1 MADYFKFDYFDQFEI
16 PNISLA
22 NPDLT
27 PLYNLGNIY
36 DRQLKLRYNNL
47 SEFSFVAD
55 RYQDGI
61 ENPYYAYL
69 DYRRIVTINGLGHF
83 MIVSKKENNNGI
95 NQTKEISCQSIE
107 TELNFK
113 KLSLFRGT
121 YKFWDNLDPEP
132 TLLGYISQY
141 LPGWT
146 IGDIDSELWSIYR
159 TFDISDTTIYSFLM
173 NDVSQAYQCIFTFDY
188 LTRTINASTIALA
201 TTQTDIYL
209 SYDNLI
215 ENIEITEVTE
225 ELVTA
230 LNVFGGGNLDIRTVN
245 PLGTNTIYNFDH
257 YKTTDWMSGSL
268 ITALTNWEDAIDT
281 QQPIYAGYLTS
292 LKDTN
297 QLILDKEAEISLLH
311 TAPYPDGLD
320 ALLAVQSVR
329 IQQGLPID
337 AVNALIVAK
346 EAQIAAKEVE
356 LQALEDQKDEIN
368 DSLAVINDLLSWDTN
383 FTPEL
388 QEELSRF
395 IIGST
400 YTNPNIIKTD
410 LSTNVDIQE
419 ASQTLYDQAQEILT
433 KISEPRY
440 TFSIDS
446 ANFVFLKSF
455 QAFID
460 QIELGCV
467 VTLEFN
473 DGNHVYP
480 ALLGMDFSYDEPDQ
494 FELIFSNRLRLDDEA
509 FQFSDLFNQSVDSGV
524 STDFNSELWSS
535 WINYSRN
542 DVTEFIN
549 SALDASK
556 NAVINANNQSIIID
570 GAGLRA
576 RYMPGSNSYDA
587 DGNPI
592 TAADGE
598 YSPEQLWMINNSI
611 VFTRDNW
618 NSAEMA
624 IGKISGSMLPTSGSA
639 FGIIGSVIVGR
650 LIAGNDLLITND
662 NSSFTVSGSLAT
674 LNNAVLTIQ
683 NANTKILLDPDEG
696 ISISK
701 SSISGWDKRF
711 YTDTNGNVIFA
722 GHLAA
727 ASGCFVGE
735 ITANS
740 GKIGTWTIDSE
751 GLRDDYG
758 NYIYGTGEVRLGAM
772 RISGDDAWFDGNI
785 YAKNLN
791 GLINQYQIG
800 SVNADTII
808 AGIIRGI
815 NIFGSK
821 IYWGNTEMY
830 ESGTGV
836 ATIKTNDAMEISV
849 GDFGALTI
857 DSNDFSIYHR
867 NLFLGW
873 MTPTGKISMRTG
885 ELYMNGKK
893 GLTGTFLV

>member
-1 MADYFKFDYFDQFEI
+1 MADYFKFDYFNQFEI

-36 DRQLKLRYNNL
+36 DRSLKLRFNNL
-47 SEFSFVAD
+47 SEFSFIAD
-55 RYQDGI
+55 KYQNGTL
-61 ENPYYAYL
+61 NPYYDYL
-69 DYRRIVTINGLGHF
+69 DYRRIVSIDGLGHF
-83 MIVSKKENNNGI
+83 MIVSKSEHNDGI
-95 NQTKEISCQSIE
+95 SQYKEIGCQSIE

-113 KLSLFRGT
+113 KLSLFKGT
-121 YKFWDNLDPEP
+121 YKFWDLLDPEP
-132 TLLGYISQY
+132 TLMGYISQY

-146 IGDIDSELWSIYR
+146 IGDIDDELNSLYR

-188 LTRTINASTIALA
+188 LTRTINAHTVTLA
-201 TTQTDIYL
+201 TTATDIYL

-215 ENIEITEVTE
+215 ENIKIEEITE

-245 PLGTNTIYNFDH
+245 PLGTNTIYNFDY
-257 YKTTDWMSGSL
+257 YKNPNWMSGSL
-268 ITALTNWEDAIDT
+268 ITALTNWENAVSV
-281 QQPIYAGYLTS
+281 QQPTYADLLTF
-292 LKDTN
+292 LKN
-297 QLILDKEAEISLLH
+297 LNVQIIDKEAEISLLH

-320 ALLAVQSVR
+320 ALLSVQAVR

-337 AVNALIVAK
+337 SVNALILAK
-346 EAQIAAKEVE
+346 QSQISIKEGE
-356 LQALEDQKDEIN
+356 LVVLEDQKSEVN
-368 DSLAVINDLLSWDTN
+368 DALEDVNVALSWDSN

-388 QEELSRF
+388 QEELSRY

-400 YTNPNIIKTD
+400 YTNPNLVKND
-410 LSTNVDIQE
+410 LSTNVEIQE
-419 ASQTLYDQAQEILT
+419 TSQTLYDQAVTILA

-440 TFSIDS
+440 TFSIEA
-446 ANFVFLKSF
+446 ANFVFLKEF
-455 QAFID
+455 QAFIN

-467 VTLEFN
+467 VTIEFD

-480 ALLGMDFSYDEPDQ
+480 ALLGMDFSYDEPEQ
-494 FELIFSNRLRLDDEA
+494 FKLIFSNRLRLDDAA

-535 WINYSRN
+535 WVNYSKS

-556 NAVINANNQSIIID
+556 NAVINASNQSIIID
-570 GAGLRA
+570 SSGLRA
-576 RYMPGSNSYDA
+576 RYMPGGDSYDVN
-587 DGNPI
+587 GNLL
-592 TAADGE
+592 TATESA

-611 VFTRDNW
+611 VFTDDNW
-618 NSAEMA
+618 NSAKMA
-624 IGKISGSMLPTSGSA
+624 IGKIQTPTSGSVY
-639 FGIIGSVIVGR
+639 GIAADVIAGR
-650 LIAGNDLLITND
+650 LIAGNDLIISND
-662 NSSFTVSGSLAT
+662 KSSFIVSGSLAT
-674 LNNAVLTIQ
+674 LTDAVLTIQ
-683 NANTKILLDPDEG
+683 NANTKITLDPTDG
-696 ISISK
+696 IAISK
-701 SSISGWDKRF
+701 ITNGGLDRKF

-735 ITANS
+735 ITAGS
-740 GKIGTWTIDSE
+740 GKIGSWTIDDR
-751 GLRDDYG
+751 GLKDDGG
-758 NYIYGTGEVRLGAM
+758 NYIYGDGEIRLGAM
-772 RISGDDAWFDGNI
+772 RISGEDAWFDGNI

-800 SVNADTII
+800 SINADTII

-821 IYWGNTEMY
+821 IYWGHTEML
-830 ESGTGV
+830 ETPTGV
-836 ATIKTNDAMEISV
+836 ATIRTDDALEINVGNVSGMYLSTTMAFLTNPVNVILGSGGGGGRV
-849 GDFGALTI
+849 TFKG
-857 DSNDFSIYHR
+857 SIYV
-867 NLFLGW
+867 NNKMG
-873 MTPTGKISMRTG
+873 I
-885 ELYMNGKK
+885 
-893 GLTGTFLV
+893 TGTFLV

>member
-36 DRQLKLRYNNL
+36 NRSLKLRFNNL
-47 SEFSFVAD
+47 SEFSFTAD
-55 RYQDGI
+55 KYQNGTL
-61 ENPYYAYL
+61 NPYYDYL
-69 DYRRIVTINGLGHF
+69 DYRRIVTIDGLGHF
-83 MIVSKKENNNGI
+83 MIVSKSEHNDGMS
-95 NQTKEISCQSIE
+95 QYKEIGCQSIE

-113 KLSLFRGT
+113 KLSLFKGT
-121 YKFWDNLDPEP
+121 YKFWDLFDPEP

-146 IGDIDSELWSIYR
+146 IGDVDDELNSLYR

-188 LTRTINASTIALA
+188 LTRTIEAHTVALA

-209 SYDNLI
+209 SYDNLV
-215 ENIEITEVTE
+215 ENIKIDEVTE

-257 YKTTDWMSGSL
+257 YKTSEWMSGSL
-268 ITALTNWEDAIDT
+268 ITALTAWEDAIDV
-281 QQPIYAGYLTS
+281 QQPIYAGLLTT
-292 LKDTN
+292 LKNTN
-297 QLILDKEAEISLLH
+297 IDIIDKEAEISLLH

-346 EAQIAAKEVE
+346 QAEITAREDELATLEAQKEATNV
-356 LQALEDQKDEIN
+356 LLANIN
-368 DSLAVINDLLSWDTN
+368 TALSWDSN
-383 FTPEL
+383 FTPAL

-400 YTNPNIIKTD
+400 YTNPNLVKND
-410 LSTNVDIQE
+410 LSTNVEIQE
-419 ASQTLYDQAQEILT
+419 TAQTLYDQAVTILA

-440 TFSIDS
+440 TFSIEA
-446 ANFVFLKSF
+446 ANFVFLKEF
-455 QAFID
+455 QAFIT
-460 QIELGCV
+460 QLELGCV
-467 VTLEFN
+467 VTIEFD

-480 ALLGMDFSYDEPDQ
+480 ALLGMDFSYDEPTQ
-494 FELIFSNRLRLDDEA
+494 FKLIFSNRLRLDDAA

-556 NAVINANNQSIIID
+556 NAVINASNQSIIID
-570 GAGLRA
+570 SSGLRA
-576 RYMPGSNSYDA
+576 RYMPGSNSYDS

-592 TAADGE
+592 VAADAE

-611 VFTRDNW
+611 VFTKDNW
-618 NSAEMA
+618 NSAQMA
-624 IGKISGSMLPTSGSA
+624 LGKISGSMLPTSGSA
-639 FGIIGSVIVGR
+639 YGLAADILIGRI
-650 LIAGNDLLITND
+650 IAGNDLLITND

-674 LNNAVLTIQ
+674 LTNAILTIQ
-683 NANTKILLDPDEG
+683 NANTQITLDPSDG
-696 ISISK
+696 IAISK
-701 SSISGWDKRF
+701 ITDGNLEKKF

-735 ITANS
+735 VTAGS
-740 GKIGTWTIDSE
+740 GKIGAWTINSE
-751 GLRDDYG
+751 GLIDDYG

-785 YAKNLN
+785 YAENLN
-791 GLINQYQIG
+791 GLITQYQIG
-800 SVNADTII
+800 SINADTII
-808 AGIIRGI
+808 AGTIRGI
-815 NIFGSK
+815 NIFGSH

-849 GDFGALTI
+849 GDFGAMTI
-857 DSNDFSIYHR
+857 SESTMGLYHR
-867 NLFLGW
+867 SLFLGW
-873 MTPTGKISMRTG
+873 GSAVGKISMRTG

>member
-36 DRQLKLRYNNL
+36 NRSLKLRFNNL
-47 SEFSFVAD
+47 SEFSFTAD
-55 RYQDGI
+55 KYQNGTL
-61 ENPYYAYL
+61 NPYYDYL
-69 DYRRIVTINGLGHF
+69 DYRRIVTIDGLGHF
-83 MIVSKKENNNGI
+83 MIVSKSEHNDGMS
-95 NQTKEISCQSIE
+95 QYKEIGCQSIE

-113 KLSLFRGT
+113 KLSLFKGT
-121 YKFWDNLDPEP
+121 YKFWDLFDPEP

-146 IGDIDSELWSIYR
+146 IGDVDDELNSLYR

-188 LTRTINASTIALA
+188 LTRTIEAHTVALA

-209 SYDNLI
+209 SYDNLV
-215 ENIEITEVTE
+215 ENIKIDEVTE

-257 YKTTDWMSGSL
+257 YKTSEWMSGSL
-268 ITALTNWEDAIDT
+268 ITALTAWEDAIDV
-281 QQPIYAGYLTS
+281 QQPIYADLLTT
-292 LKDTN
+292 LKNTN
-297 QLILDKEAEISLLH
+297 IDIIDKEAEISLLH

-320 ALLAVQSVR
+320 ALLAVQAVR

-346 EAQIAAKEVE
+346 QAEITAREGELATLEAQKEATN
-356 LQALEDQKDEIN
+356 ALLANIN
-368 DSLAVINDLLSWDTN
+368 TALSWDSN
-383 FTPEL
+383 FTPTL

-400 YTNPNIIKTD
+400 YTNPNLVKND
-410 LSTNVDIQE
+410 LSTNVEIQE
-419 ASQTLYDQAQEILT
+419 TAQTLYDQAVTILA

-440 TFSIDS
+440 TFSIEA
-446 ANFVFLKSF
+446 ANFVFLKEF
-455 QAFID
+455 QAFIN

-467 VTLEFN
+467 VTIEFD

-480 ALLGMDFSYDEPDQ
+480 ALLGMDFSYDEPTQ
-494 FELIFSNRLRLDDEA
+494 FKLIFSNRLRLDDAA

-535 WINYSRN
+535 WTNYSRS

-549 SALDASK
+549 SSLDASK
-556 NAVINANNQSIIID
+556 NAVINASNQSIIID
-570 GAGLRA
+570 SSGLRA
-576 RYMPGSNSYDA
+576 RYMPGSNSYDV
-587 DGNPI
+587 DGNQVV
-592 TAADGE
+592 AADAE

-611 VFTRDNW
+611 VFTDDGW
-618 NSAEMA
+618 DSAKMA
-624 IGKISGSMLPTSGSA
+624 IGKLQTPTSGSVY
-639 FGIIGSVIVGR
+639 GISAEVIAGR
-650 LIAGNDLLITND
+650 LIAGNDLIISND
-662 NSSFTVSGSLAT
+662 NASFIVSGSLAT
-674 LNNAVLTIQ
+674 LTNAILTIQ
-683 NANTKILLDPDEG
+683 NANTQITLDPTDG
-696 ISISK
+696 IAISK
-701 SSISGWDKRF
+701 ITNGGIDRKF

-735 ITANS
+735 ITAAS
-740 GKIGTWTIDSE
+740 GKIGAWTIDDR
-751 GLRDDYG
+751 GLKDDEG
-758 NYIYGTGEVRLGAM
+758 NYIYGDGNVRLG
-772 RISGDDAWFDGNI
+772 RLTITGDTATFDGTFYAHNLHPSTQFTGAQLRNI
-785 YAKNLN
+785 
-791 GLINQYQIG
+791 
-800 SVNADTII
+800 NADTIT
-808 AGIIRGI
+808 AGTIRGI
-815 NIFGSK
+815 NIFGSR
-821 IYWGNTEMY
+821 IYWGHTAMY

-836 ATIKTNDAMEISV
+836 ATIETDDAMQISV
-849 GDFGALTI
+849 GDFGAMTI
-857 DSNDFSIYHR
+857 SSATMGLYHKNMR
-867 NLFLGW
+867 LGW
-873 MTPTGKISMRTG
+873 MTPTGKISMTTG
-885 ELYMNGKK
+885 EFYMNNKK